1 MGRVALTL
9 ACGAYDRTTPLGDG
23 RVTAQGIDLTV
34 LYLQPEECFFRM
46 VRHGEFDVAEMSLST
61 YVMLRA
67 RGDERFVGIPVPL
80 SRSFRHNAL
89 YVRRDGALRGRV
101 GSPHDLAGRRIGV
114 PEYQM
119 TASVWTRGLVAHD
132 LGVDLDAV
140 TWVTGGLEQPGRVER
155 EPLRLTRPIAVEPL
169 PADRTL
175 TQALLDGE
183 IDALMAPRVPS
194 AFRRGPNGPLRRL
207 LPDYAARELA
217 AYRATGVF
225 PIMHV
230 VVLRADVHER
240 LPWAARSLTAAFGD
254 AKRLAVEGAADT
266 PALPVTMPFLLAAL
280 EAQAEVFGPDPWPY
294 GLEPN
299 RATLDAFLDLMR
311 EQGLLEGPLT
321 PDDLFAPST
330 LEQSKI

>member
-1 MGRVALTL
+1 MARVALTL

-23 RVTAQGIDLTV
+23 RVQPDGIDLTV

-61 YVMLRA
+61 YVMLTA
-67 RGDERFVGIPVPL
+67 RGDDRFVAIPVPL

-89 YVRRDGALRGRV
+89 YVRDGGPVRI
-101 GSPHDLAGRRIGV
+101 GSPQDLAGRRIGV

-119 TASVWTRGLVAHD
+119 TASVWTRGLLAHD
-132 LGVDLDAV
+132 LGVDLDGV

-169 PADRTL
+169 AGDRTL
-175 TQALLDGE
+175 TQALVDGE
-183 IDALMAPRVPS
+183 VDALMAPRVPS
-194 AFRRGPNGPLRRL
+194 AFRRTDTPLRRL
-207 LPDYAARELA
+207 LPDYAERELA
-217 AYRATGVF
+217 SFRATGIF

-230 VVLRADVHER
+230 VVLRRDVHER
-240 LPWAARSLTAAFGD
+240 LPWAARSLTAAFGE
-254 AKRLAVEGAADT
+254 AKRMAVEGAADT

-280 EAQAEVFGPDPWPY
+280 EAQADVFGPDPWPY
-294 GLEPN
+294 GLPAN
-299 RATLDAFLDLMR
+299 RGTLDVFLEHMR
-311 EQGLLEGPLT
+311 EQGLLEAALT
-321 PDDLFAPST
+321 PDDLFTPST

>member
-23 RVTAQGIDLTV
+23 RVTAHGIDLTV

-67 RGDERFVGIPVPL
+67 RGDERFVAIPVPL

-89 YVRRDGALRGRV
+89 YVRDGGPVRGRV
-101 GSPHDLAGRRIGV
+101 GSPQDLAGQRIGV

-119 TASVWTRGLVAHD
+119 TASVWTRALLAHD
-132 LGVDLDAV
+132 LGVDLGGV

-169 PADRTL
+169 SGDRTL
-175 TQALLDGE
+175 TAALLDGE
-183 IDALMAPRVPS
+183 VDALMAPRVPS
-194 AFRRGPNGPLRRL
+194 AFRRPGTALRRL
-207 LPDYAARELA
+207 LPDYAERELA
-217 AYRATGVF
+217 AYRASGVF

-230 VVLRADVHER
+230 VVLRRDVHER
-240 LPWAARSLTAAFGD
+240 LPWAARSLTTAFGE
-254 AKRLAVEGAADT
+254 AKRLAVEGAADA
-266 PALPVTMPFLLAAL
+266 PALPVTMPFLLSAL

-294 GLEPN
+294 GLEAN
-299 RATLDAFLDLMR
+299 RGTLDVFLEHMR
-311 EQGLLEGPLT
+311 EQGLLEAALT